1 MNQKLQFLCF
11 WGIHNSLPLFWAKLG
26 YSRIKIDH
34 IADSLLKFQI
44 KIGVHLIK
52 VEPTAT
58 PYSDGT
64 TAETNVTSE
73 EATPESGSGEVNIEN
88 LQQSWR
94 APVFFI
100 AGLCFC
106 CIIFGGLMRPL
117 EFVRESE
124 EEKKSVSHMP

>member
-1 MNQKLQFLCF
+1 MAT
-11 WGIHNSLPLFWAKLG
+11 GIAETGSGFGTFVFAT
-26 YSRIKIDH
+26 
-34 IADSLLKFQI
+34 LLTSF
-44 KIGVHLIK
+44 G
-52 VEPTAT
+52 T
-58 PYSDGT
+58 PKDGI
-64 TAETNVTSE
+64 TAETIGTSE
-73 EATPESGSGEVNIEN
+73 EANPESGSGEVNSEN

-124 EEKKSVSHMP
+124 EEKKSVRSIY

>member
-1 MNQKLQFLCF
+1 MAT
-11 WGIHNSLPLFWAKLG
+11 GIAETGSGFG
-26 YSRIKIDH
+26 TFVFGT
-34 IADSLLKFQI
+34 LLTY
-44 KIGVHLIK
+44 L
-52 VEPTAT
+52 AT
-58 PYSDGT
+58 SFGTPKDGI
-64 TAETNVTSE
+64 TAETIGTSE
-73 EATPESGSGEVNIEN
+73 EANPESGSGEVNSEN

-124 EEKKSVSHMP
+124 DEKKSVSHMPYLSAPDFWNIKFKKSSLRA

>member
-1 MNQKLQFLCF
+1 
-11 WGIHNSLPLFWAKLG
+11 
-26 YSRIKIDH
+26 
-34 IADSLLKFQI
+34 
-44 KIGVHLIK
+44 VHLIK

-124 EEKKSVSHMP
+124 EEKKSVSQTPKVNLLGVDSLWGDCMFIPADWGSYQ